1 MSTATDMLLSLD
13 IICNHSYVLI
23 ALLYLQKSLSPIR
36 DTAVAPLAKMSDT
49 EDNSPP
55 GTYKTTVNINGGE
68 NKPIEMF
75 NLLPMKGEEV
85 DSGHKHT
92 DMHVPEGMM
101 KRVETHD
108 KALEALANIPI
119 HQVSFVKAQLFL

>member
-1 MSTATDMLLSLD
+1 MALEAVKLVA
-13 IICNHSYVLI
+13 IIFFGKTLI
-23 ALLYLQKSLSPIR
+23 LTALLYLQKSLSPTR
-36 DTAVAPLAKMSDT
+36 DSAVAPLPKMSDI

-55 GTYKTTVNINGGE
+55 GTYKTTLSINGGE

-75 NLLPMKGEEV
+75 NLLPMKGEEE
-85 DSGHKHT
+85 DSGPKHT

-119 HQVSFVKAQLFL
+119 HQVSFVKAQYFL

>member
-1 MSTATDMLLSLD
+1 M
-13 IICNHSYVLI
+13 
-23 ALLYLQKSLSPIR
+23 
-36 DTAVAPLAKMSDT
+36 VAPLAKMSDI

-55 GTYKTTVNINGGE
+55 GTYKTTVSINGGE
-68 NKPIEMF
+68 NKPVELF
-75 NLLPMKGEEV
+75 NLLPVKGEEV
-85 DSGHKHT
+85 DSGPKHT

-119 HQVSFVKAQLFL
+119 HQVSFVNAQLFLRLYMMKIITVQWNLCNPTSEFSNIL